1 MEIGFYT
8 ESEEQYSHYDFAS
21 PHVAASLAETIVG
34 ACFEVHVEHIGSTA
48 VTGCAGKGVIDLL
61 VLYPPGSLE
70 VACEALDRLGFQ
82 RQSGP
87 DSLPETRPTRVGMVE
102 HLGRM
107 YRIHTHVAEAGSAA
121 GRDLV
126 RFRDLLRANA
136 GLQRAYE
143 MEKCKILVRDI
154 SHGSEYAQAKGEFIR
169 RVLRADRF

>member
-1 MEIGFYT
+1 MRL
-8 ESEEQYSHYDFAS
+8 HPFAS
-21 PHVAASLAETIVG
+21 LLPAHDKASQVAAPPYDVVNRAEARAIAAGNPASFLHVG
-34 ACFEVHVEHIGSTA
+34 RSD
-48 VTGCAGKGVIDLL
+48 IDLPDSTDQYDPA
-61 VLYPPGSLE
+61 VYRT
-70 VACEALDRLGFQ
+70 AREALDRLGFQ